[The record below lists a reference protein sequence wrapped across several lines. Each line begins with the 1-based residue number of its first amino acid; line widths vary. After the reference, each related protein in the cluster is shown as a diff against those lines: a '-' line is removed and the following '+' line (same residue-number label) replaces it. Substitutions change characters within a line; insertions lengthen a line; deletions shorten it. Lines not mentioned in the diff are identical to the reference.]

1 MAAITY
7 RGPLGR
13 NLTPNEVD
21 ANFQAL
27 NDENVAQQTSINAK
41 APLAS
46 PEFSGAPTAPTP
58 SEDDSTQR
66 IATTAW
72 VMGQA
77 SDDLPLDNAGTASA
91 GTSVKWA
98 RADHVHVGST
108 GGGSEAQNSLTPAS
122 STVPPTVD
130 AVVAALAL
138 KAETSAVNTA
148 ISSLTTE
155 VNAKSPV
162 LTFIGATLNGSTVT
176 VDPAAVSGTPLDGKS
191 GLITSG
197 GTSFNGVGYGAS
209 AQAGTA
215 TYALLGPSSA
225 TNQWNG
231 RARGRLTAATGT
243 GNLARLYTVPGVRFA
258 NDNSDLLGF
267 KAVFTFCPN
276 DALTTSHVW
285 CGVTQH
291 NNLPAVGTN
300 PSAYTGQRFGLQCA
314 GDDTNRWYKLVFYS
328 GTTLTVVKD
337 LGSSFPCDGL
347 ETNPI
352 QFEIESIASASAV
365 RVTKWKVTHLISGA
379 IDSGTLTGTGPSGNF
394 ETNFS
399 MWRDSNGS
407 ATLSVITSRGMAFGA
422 FQALVVG
429 GGGTSE
435 GGGGTEDISETREV
449 TASGPLLPTD
459 VNCTIRAN
467 SSSAIEL
474 SLPSMATLGATDGKA
489 TITIYNKGTGV
500 VTLAPQ
506 SGVPAITGSAPPG
519 TQGTFIVI
527 THVGDGWVYAA

>member
-1 MAAITY
+1 MAALTI
-7 RGPLGR
+7 RDGLGR
-13 NLTPNEVD
+13 NLTPDEVD
-21 ANFQAL
+21 GNFLSL
-27 NDENVAQQTSINAK
+27 NTENASQQTAINAK

-46 PEFSGAPTAPTP
+46 PDFSGAPTAPTP
-58 SEDDSTQR
+58 PEDDSTQR

-77 SDDLPLDNAGTASA
+77 SDDLPEDNAGTASA
-91 GTSVKWA
+91 GTSPKFA
-98 RADHVHVGST
+98 RADHVHVGSA
-108 GGGSEAQNSLTPAS
+108 GGGAEVQDALTPAS
-122 STVPPTVD
+122 ATKAPSVD

-162 LTFIGATLNGSTVT
+162 LTFIGATQNGSTVT
-176 VDPAAVSGTPLDGKS
+176 IDPAAVVGNPLDGNS
-191 GLITSG
+191 LLVVASSG
-197 GTSFNGVGYGAS
+197 GFTAIGAS
-209 AQAGTA
+209 PSIGTG
-215 TYALLGPSSA
+215 TYAQLGGNGS
-225 TNQWNG
+225 TNTWNV
-231 RARGRLTAATGT
+231 RQRGRVTAAAGT
-243 GNLARLYTVPGVRFA
+243 GNFARMYTVPGVRFA
-258 NDNSDLLGF
+258 SDNNALYGF
-267 KAVFTFCPN
+267 KLVMTFAPN
-276 DALTTSHVW
+276 DALTNAHIW
-285 CGVTQH
+285 CGVSQH
-291 NNLPAVGTN
+291 NNLPAAGVN

-314 GDDTNRWYKLVFYS
+314 GDDTNRWYKLVFYN

-352 QFEIESIASASAV
+352 QFEIESVGVASGS

-379 IDSGTLTGTGPSGNF
+379 TDSGTLTGTGPSSNF

-399 MWRDSNGS
+399 MWRDSAGS
-407 ATLSVITSRGMAFGA
+407 ATQAIIVSTGMGTGSLRAM
-422 FQALVVG
+422 VVG

-435 GGGGTEDISETREV
+435 GGGTEDISETREV

-519 TQGTFIVI
+519 TQNTFVVI
-527 THVGDGWVYAA
+527 THIGDGWVYAA